1 MSAFTIICISFL
13 SVMIISLAIVV
24 IKNIVMPKK
33 ASAIPKLIK
42 QGRTQNAIKL
52 AKQIILKE
60 PKNYLAHYYLGKCY
74 LKDNKSELAILEY
87 QLVNECAVFG
97 EGIDEIDFKKEYGQ
111 LLLKHHKTA
120 EALKNYLLLTQM
132 DPHNAENYF
141 IVGTIY
147 RDAGKSDLALG
158 YFKKAVT
165 IDKRHA
171 KAHGELGLMLFKI
184 KKFSEA
190 KNEINLAIRLN
201 PENYSSYY
209 YLGKIQKEE
218 KDFISAL
225 KTFEKA
231 QRDPEFKIKSII
243 EHGSC
248 YMMCNRID
256 NAAVDFQRAIELDK
270 TNMLPETLYAR
281 YFLASCYEK
290 NRKLDLAIEQWT
302 FIYNRNKSFRD
313 VAAKLSEYSD
323 LNANDYLKD
332 YLTCANE
339 EFALICKN
347 AADKALKLEVLTC
360 ESKKW
365 GCAITAVDKREEN
378 WMAIRKQ
385 VSLYCFYREPNP
397 LEDRVV
403 QETLESLRKVNCQK
417 AVLLS
422 SSGFS
427 LQANRYA
434 EGRPIELFD
443 KPKLESIL
451 TAAGTK

>member
-13 SVMIISLAIVV
+13 SVVIISLAIFI
-24 IKNIVMPKK
+24 IKSLVMPKK

-74 LKDNKSELAILEY
+74 LKDNKSELALLEY

-97 EGIDEIDFKKEYGQ
+97 EVINEVDFKKEYGQ
-111 LLLKHHKTA
+111 LLLKHHKSA

-132 DPHNAENYF
+132 DPKNAENYF
-141 IVGTIY
+141 IVGSIY
-147 RDAGKSDLALG
+147 KDAGKTDTALG
-158 YFKKAVT
+158 YFKKAVAL
-165 IDKRHA
+165 DKRHA
-171 KAHGELGLMLFKI
+171 KAHGELGLILFKL
-184 KKFSEA
+184 KQLNEA

-201 PENYSSYY
+201 PEAYSSYY

-218 KDFISAL
+218 KDYLAAL
-225 KTFEKA
+225 KNFEKA
-231 QRDPEFKIKSII
+231 QRDPEFKLKSII

-248 YMMCNRID
+248 YMMYNRLD

-270 TNMLPETLYAR
+270 AGTQPETLYAR

-302 FIYNRNKSFRD
+302 FIYNKNKNFRD
-313 VAAKLSEYSD
+313 VSAKLSEYKD
-323 LNANDYLKD
+323 LNANDFLKD
-332 YLTCANE
+332 YLTCGNE

-347 AADKALKLEVLTC
+347 AADKALKMEILSC
-360 ESKKW
+360 ETKKW
-365 GCAITAVDKREEN
+365 GCAMTAVEKREET
-378 WMAIRKQ
+378 WMAVRKQ
-385 VSLYCFYREPNP
+385 VSLVCFYREPEP
-397 LEDRVV
+397 LEDRVIQGIV
-403 QETLESLRKVNCQK
+403 ESLKRANCQK
-417 AVLLS
+417 ALVLS

-427 LQANRYA
+427 LQAKRYA
-434 EGRPIELFD
+434 ESRSVELID
-443 KPKLESIL
+443 KAKLESLL
-451 TAAGTK
+451 TAAGAK

>member
-248 YMMCNRID
+248 YMMCNRIE

-302 FIYNRNKSFRD
+302 YIYNRNKSFRD

-347 AADKALKLEVLTC
+347 AADKALKLEILTC

-427 LQANRYA
+427 LQAKRYA